1 MSENR
6 VTEEQIE
13 AKIKDKKFT
22 VLEDGKTTICNLY
35 LENGFTVRGESA
47 CVDPANFDKELGEKI
62 AYENA
67 KDKIWLLE
75 GYLLQQKLY
84 EEPEKADAAPPDFL
98 GRMEIE
104 GKELEERIRKAS
116 DGLEA
121 LRRKFSVQDAKR
133 AKGEAFAEGE
143 ILIPEIAI
151 DLLQAQI
158 TAMATYAN
166 ILLMRVNVERGNRA
180 LPSIAQF

>member
-67 KDKIWLLE
+67 KDIIWLLE

-84 EEPEKADAAPPDFL
+84 EGTEKADAAPPDFL

-104 GKELEERIRKAS
+104 GRELNVKLKKAVAF
-116 DGLEA
+116 LEKQ
-121 LRRKFSVQDAKR
+121 REQYEPD
-133 AKGEAFAEGE
+133 
-143 ILIPEIAI
+143 PENTGRDSNIQM
-151 DLLQAQI
+151 DLLQAQT
-158 TAMATYAN
+158 TAMATYSN
-166 ILLMRVNVERGNRA
+166 ILLMRVNVERSNRN
-180 LPSIAQF
+180 LPTIADF

>member
-6 VTEEQIE
+6 VTEKQIE
-13 AKIKDKKFT
+13 EKIKDKKFT

-47 CVDPANFDKELGEKI
+47 CVDPANFDKELGEEI
-62 AYENA
+62 AYKNA
-67 KDKIWLLE
+67 VDKIWLLE
-75 GYLLQQKLY
+75 GYLLQEKLHKT
-84 EEPEKADAAPPDFL
+84 PDDFL
-98 GRMEIE
+98 ARMEVE

-116 DGLEA
+116 DGLEG
-121 LRRKFSVQDAKR
+121 LRGKFSVQKAKFK
-133 AKGEAFAEGE
+133 KGESLAADE

-166 ILLMRVNVERGNRA
+166 ILLMRVNLERGNRA
-180 LPSIAQF
+180 LSSIAQF

>member
-67 KDKIWLLE
+67 KGKIWLLE

-84 EEPEKADAAPPDFL
+84 EEPEKADATPLDFL

-104 GKELEERIRKAS
+104 GRELNIKLKKAVAF
-116 DGLEA
+116 LEKQ
-121 LRRKFSVQDAKR
+121 REQYEPD
-133 AKGEAFAEGE
+133 
-143 ILIPEIAI
+143 PENTGRDSNIQM
-151 DLLQAQI
+151 DLLQAQT
-158 TAMATYAN
+158 TAMATYSN
-166 ILLMRVNVERGNRA
+166 ILLMRVNIERSNRN
-180 LPSIAQF
+180 LPTIADF

>member
-98 GRMEIE
+98 ARMENE
-104 GKELEERIRKAS
+104 GRELNVKLKKAVAF
-116 DGLEA
+116 LEKQ
-121 LRRKFSVQDAKR
+121 REQYGPD
-133 AKGEAFAEGE
+133 
-143 ILIPEIAI
+143 PENTGFNKNLEM
-151 DLLQAQI
+151 DLLQVQT
-158 TAMATYAN
+158 TAMATYSN
-166 ILLMRVNVERGNRA
+166 ILLIRVNVERSQRG
-180 LPSIAQF
+180 LPTIADF

>member
-1 MSENR
+1 MNKNR

-67 KDKIWLLE
+67 FKKIWLLE
-75 GYLLQQKLY
+75 GYLLQEKLY
-84 EEPEKADAAPPDFL
+84 RQPESYID
-98 GRMEIE
+98 RMEVE
-104 GKELEERIRKAS
+104 GKELEERLQKAI
-116 DGLEA
+116 DDLEK
-121 LRRKFSVQDAKR
+121 LRRQFNAQEKDPEKVYDPKDFVSVLD
-133 AKGEAFAEGE
+133 
-143 ILIPEIAI
+143 I

-158 TAMATYAN
+158 TAMATYSN
-166 ILLMRVNVERGNRA
+166 ILLMRFNVARNKNN
-180 LPSIAQF
+180 LPTVAHFK

>member
-1 MSENR
+1 LKEMSENR

-75 GYLLQQKLY
+75 GYLLQEKLHNQ
-84 EEPEKADAAPPDFL
+84 PEDFL
-98 GRMEIE
+98 DRMELE

-121 LRRKFSVQDAKR
+121 LRRKFSVQQAKLK
-133 AKGEAFAEGE
+133 KGEAFEEGE
-143 ILIPEIAI
+143 IIISDLAI

-166 ILLMRVNVERGNRA
+166 ILLIRVNTERGNRA
-180 LPSIAQF
+180 LPLIAQF

>member
-13 AKIKDKKFT
+13 EKIKDKKFT

-47 CVDPANFDKELGEKI
+47 CVDPANFDKKLGEEI
-62 AYENA
+62 AYKNA
-67 KDKIWLLE
+67 VDKIWLLE
-75 GYLLQQKLY
+75 GYLLQEKLHNQ
-84 EEPEKADAAPPDFL
+84 PEDFL
-98 GRMEIE
+98 ARMEVE

-116 DGLEA
+116 NRLEA

-133 AKGEAFAEGE
+133 EKGEAFAEGE
-143 ILIPEIAI
+143 ILIPALAI

-180 LPSIAQF
+180 LPAIAQF